1 MNSPVMG
8 ASAQVTPP
16 QSLQNCAPSGFV
28 RPHFR
33 QITIDRPP
41 KESQW
46 DRFDLRRECL
56 IEAACLS

>member
-16 QSLQNCAPSGFV
+16 QSLQNCGPSGFV
-28 RPHFR
+28 RPHLR

-41 KESQW
+41 KESQ
-46 DRFDLRRECL
+46 
-56 IEAACLS
+56 